1 MNKGI
6 LSEIEP
12 LENGL
17 TYDSQMNNKE
27 NYSGMKETRD
37 GNYQ

>member
-6 LSEIEP
+6 FSEIEH

-17 TYDSQMNNKE
+17 TYDNQMNNKE
-27 NYSGMKETRD
+27 NYSEMKERRD